1 MGIKISVIGAGSS
14 VFSLDLIKDLCISE
28 YLKDCTVSFMD
39 IDPERLESAWLLCR
53 RYAQEMGHDL
63 KIEKT
68 TNRLESLQG
77 ADFVINT
84 ALHVNY
90 DLWKRGWAIAK
101 KYGYRYGGSLH
112 IMHDEAFWINFYQ
125 YRLMASVYEDM
136 QKACPD
142 AWYLLVAN
150 PVLAGITWLKR
161 KYPGSKIV
169 GLCHGCNGVY
179 HVADVLGFRREDIR
193 FEMSGVN
200 HMIWLNHFTHKG
212 KDAFPVLDEWIRDR
226 SEEYFKTCSYSDGMG
241 PKAVDLYLRYGAFPI
256 GDTGNPGGG
265 SWGWWYH
272 TDADTEKRWKEDPD
286 RWFREIYFE
295 ANERAVREMKEA
307 GENMEIRVTEKF
319 PPHKTTEPMVG
330 VIESIAFDIP
340 RILITNIQNDGEYV
354 KGIPRDFEVEIPT
367 LVSGAGIEGIRCK
380 ELPKG
385 VLAHIL
391 RDRVAPVEVELE
403 AYEKGNYDMLLD
415 LVMMDPWTKSEEDA
429 RKFIDEILS
438 QPELQEMKEH
448 FSKRRRG
455 EKVDGR

>member
-1 MGIKISVIGAGSS
+1 MSVKISVIGAGSS
-14 VFSLDLIKDLCISE
+14 VFSLDLIRDLCISE

-39 IDPERLESAWLLCR
+39 IDEERLESAVRLCK
-53 RYAQEMGHDL
+53 RYAEEMGQPL

-68 TNRLESLQG
+68 TDRIESLTD

-90 DLWKRGWAIAK
+90 DLWKRGWAIAA

-125 YRLMASVYEDM
+125 YRLMESVYKDM
-136 QKACPD
+136 RRVCPD

-150 PVLAGITWLKR
+150 PVLAGITYLKR
-161 KYPGSKIV
+161 KYPDSKIV

-179 HVADVLGFRREDIR
+179 HVAETLGFDREDIR

-200 HMIWLNHFTHKG
+200 HMIWLNHFTCKG
-212 KDAFPVLDEWIRDR
+212 KDAFPVLDRWI
-226 SEEYFKTCSYSDGMG
+226 EEHSREYGENCSYSNGMG
-241 PKAVDLYLRYGAFPI
+241 LKAVDLYKKYGAFPI

-265 SWGWWYH
+265 SWGYWYH
-272 TDADTEKRWKEDPD
+272 TDKPTEEKWNEDPA
-286 RWFREIYFE
+286 RWFKEIYFE
-295 ANERAVREMKEA
+295 ANERIVKEMKEA
-307 GENMEIRVTEKF
+307 GENPDVKVTEKF

-340 RILITNIQNDGEYV
+340 RIIITNIQNDRGYV
-354 KGIPRDFEVEIPT
+354 KGVPLDFEVEIPT

-385 VLAHIL
+385 IIAHIL

-403 AYEKGNYDMLLD
+403 AYEKGSYEMLLD
-415 LVMMDPWTKSEEDA
+415 LVMMDPWTENEEKA
-429 RKFIDEILS
+429 RAFIDEILA
-438 QPELQEMKEH
+438 QPELHEMKEH
-448 FSKRRRG
+448 YK
-455 EKVDGR
+455 

>member
-14 VFSLDLIKDLCISE
+14 VFSLDLIRDLCISE

-39 IDPERLESAWLLCR
+39 IDPERLESSYKLCV
-53 RYAQEMGHDL
+53 RYAEEMGHPL

-68 TNRLESLQG
+68 TDRIESLTG

-90 DLWKRGWAIAK
+90 DLWKHGWSIAK

-125 YRLMASVYEDM
+125 FRLMESIYEDM
-136 QKACPD
+136 QKVCPD

-150 PVLAGITWLKR
+150 PVLAGITYLKR
-161 KYPGSKIV
+161 KYPDSRIV

-179 HVADVLGFRREDIR
+179 NVADVLGFDREDIR

-200 HMIWLNHFTHKG
+200 HMIWLNHFTYKG
-212 KDAFPVLDEWIRDR
+212 KDAFPILDEWIQTK
-226 SEEYFKTCSYSDGMG
+226 SEEYGKTCSYSNGMG
-241 PKAVDLYLRYGAFPI
+241 PKAVDLYKRYGAFPI

-272 TDADTEKRWKEDPD
+272 TGLETEDKWNEDPA

-295 ANERAVREMKEA
+295 ANENMVRSIKEA
-307 GENMEIRVTEKF
+307 AEDPTIKVSEKF

-330 VIESIAFDIP
+330 VIESIAYDVP
-340 RILITNIQNDGEYV
+340 RIIITNIQNDKEYV
-354 KGIPRDFEVEIPT
+354 KGVPRDFEVEIPT
-367 LVSGAGIEGIRCK
+367 LVSGAGIEGIKCK
-380 ELPKG
+380 DLPKG
-385 VLAHIL
+385 IIAHIL

-403 AYEKGNYDMLLD
+403 AYTTGNYDMLLD
-415 LVMMDPWTKSEEDA
+415 LILMDPWTKDEETA
-429 RKFIDEILS
+429 RTFIEEILS
-438 QPELQEMKEH
+438 LPELKEMKEH
-448 FSKRRRG
+448 FSTQSSRK
-455 EKVDGR
+455 